1 MSSFILYIDLI
12 VGVYVSS
19 IEGWMLLVVCFSR
32 HVVAYFCLILT
43 SVFNLK
49 MLNSNFNKEKK
60 KKNTSD
66 RHIVAMIHFFY

>member
-32 HVVAYFCLILT
+32 HVVAYFCLILK

-49 MLNSNFNKEKK
+49 MLNSLISIK